1 MSDDAI
7 NFSIFQNAGLPLR
20 SFKAGDTIF
29 KEGDPATEL
38 YCIQSG
44 RVGIYIGNRLL
55 HTVEANGIFG
65 QMSLIENAPRSA
77 TAIAEADVTL
87 AAVSEKAFLFC
98 VSETPNF
105 ALRVT
110 RVLARR
116 LRAELIASQREAGT
130 APILDDS
137 VNFGMFQNAGLPLR
151 SFKAGETIF
160 KEGDPATELY
170 CVQNGRVGLY
180 VGDRL
185 LLIVEANGIFG
196 VISLIENEPRGAT
209 AIAETDVTLAAVS
222 EKAFLF
228 CISETP
234 NFALKVM
241 RALARQLRAEL
252 LSAR

>member
-1 MSDDAI
+1 MSDKAI
-7 NFSIFQNAGLPLR
+7 NFSMFQNTGLPLH
-20 SFKAGDTIF
+20 SFKAGETIF

-44 RVGIYIGNRLL
+44 RVGILIGDRLL
-55 HTVEANGIFG
+55 HTIEANGIFG
-65 QMSLIENAPRSA
+65 EMSLIENAPRSA
-77 TAIAEADVTL
+77 TAIAETDVTL
-87 AAVSEKAFLFC
+87 AAISESAFLFC

-105 ALRVT
+105 ALKVMRA
-110 RVLARR
+110 LARW
-116 LRAELIASQREAGT
+116 LRAKLIASRREAGS

-137 VNFGMFQNAGLPLR
+137 VKFGMFQNAGLPSR

-170 CVQNGRVGLY
+170 CVHSGRVGLY
-180 VGDRL
+180 LGDRL
-185 LLIVEANGIFG
+185 LLIVEPNGIFG

-222 EKAFLF
+222 EQAFLF
-228 CISETP
+228 CVSETP

-241 RALARQLRAEL
+241 RALTRQLRAEL
-252 LSAR
+252 LGVG